1 MTKKLIPFN
10 LMPASWGLRGKSYK
24 IAEAEYYYEGFELEN
39 ELLNINSLELKES
52 EVLQKKLDIKKKY
65 NKITDKEYYR
75 ELTELITDPIQKEL
89 AILELDFKDG
99 KISEIEYDKKSHT
112 IQNKSWH
119 RILKLEFNPKISPEG
134 SFELDWNDLF
144 VKELEEAGYTG
155 HTPDDIVNKWFI
167 SICKNVAAEEFGD
180 LNSGGDS
187 DANFEAAK
195 RWSQE
200 PDMGNGKRSYK

>member
-1 MTKKLIPFN
+1 
-10 LMPASWGLRGKSYK
+10 MPASWGLKGKSYK
-24 IAEAEYYYEGFELEN
+24 IAEAEYYFEGFELEN
-39 ELLNINSLELKES
+39 ALLDIKSDEFTTPELSH
-52 EVLQKKLDIKKKY
+52 KKLDLKKKY
-65 NKITDKEYYR
+65 NKITEKEYYR

-99 KISEIEYDKKSHT
+99 KISEIEFDKKSHT
-112 IQNKSWH
+112 IRNESWH
-119 RILKLEFNPKISPEG
+119 RIIKLEFNPKISPEG

-144 VKELEEAGYTG
+144 IKELEDAGYTG

-167 SICKNVAAEEFGD
+167 SICKNVAEEEFAHLDEPG
-180 LNSGGDS
+180 NP

-200 PDMGNGKRSYK
+200 SNIGGGKKSYK